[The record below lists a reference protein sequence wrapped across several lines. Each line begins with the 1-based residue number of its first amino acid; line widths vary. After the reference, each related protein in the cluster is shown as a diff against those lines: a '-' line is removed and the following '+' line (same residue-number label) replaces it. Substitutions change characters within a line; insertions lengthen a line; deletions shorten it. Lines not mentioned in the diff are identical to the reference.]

1 LAFSAILLRQSIK
14 TASNKSGYLYLRAM
28 HSFEQLSGQFASYFN
43 QPHFPETPATLYE
56 PNVYFLQM
64 GGKRVR
70 PVLCLMG
77 NELFEDISPNA
88 WNVAN
93 AIELFH
99 NFTLIHDDI
108 MDKAPLRR
116 GFQTVHTK
124 YGENTAIL
132 SGDVMLVAAYEQLTK
147 VQPAFL
153 PQILQLFNTTAREVC
168 EGQQLDMDFETQES
182 VALDAYL
189 HMIELK
195 TSVLLAASL
204 KMGAILGGAGER
216 NQQLLY
222 EFGKKLGLA
231 FQVQDDYLDAFGDP
245 AKFGKQVGGDILANK
260 KTFLLIHAL
269 ETAQGTQLTELHR
282 LLQTNEPDK
291 VEKVL
296 QLFHDCKVDDWAL
309 QLKNKFLDEAFTHLE
324 DIAVLARRKEP
335 LRELAHFLVQREY

>member
-1 LAFSAILLRQSIK
+1 MQ
-14 TASNKSGYLYLRAM
+14 
-28 HSFEQLSGQFASYFN
+28 SFEQLSRQFALYFE
-43 QPHFPETPATLYE
+43 QPHFPESPATLYG
-56 PNVYFLQM
+56 PNLYFLQM

-77 NELFEDISPNA
+77 NELFDDIGGDA
-88 WNVAN
+88 WNVAT
-93 AIELFH
+93 AVELFH

-124 YGENTAIL
+124 YGESTAIL
-132 SGDVMLVAAYEQLTK
+132 AGDVMLVAAYEQINK
-147 VQPAFL
+147 IQASFL

-168 EGQQLDMDFETQES
+168 EGQQLDMDFEKQEK
-182 VALDAYL
+182 VGLDAYL
-189 HMIELK
+189 RMIELK

-216 NQQLLY
+216 NQNLIY

-269 ETAQGTQLTELHR
+269 ETASGNQLTQLEG
-282 LLQTNEPDK
+282 LLQSNEPDK
-291 VEKVL
+291 VKKVL
-296 QLFHDCKVDDWAL
+296 QLFRNCKVDDWAL
-309 QLKNKFLDEAFTHLE
+309 ELKNKFLDEAFAHLE
-324 DIAVLARRKEP
+324 DIAVVSKRKEP
-335 LRELAHFLVQREY
+335 LKELAQFLVQRQY